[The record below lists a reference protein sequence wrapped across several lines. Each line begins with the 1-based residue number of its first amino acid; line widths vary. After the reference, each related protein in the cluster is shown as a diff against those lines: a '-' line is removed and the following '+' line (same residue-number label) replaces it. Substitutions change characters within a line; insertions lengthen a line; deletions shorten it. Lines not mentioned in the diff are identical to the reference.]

1 MDYILYLRVST
12 ARQGQSGL
20 GVEGQRII
28 AQNFLRPDDRILAE
42 YIEVESGKK
51 VQRPQLTAAIEE
63 ARALNAVLL
72 VAKLDRLARNVVFL
86 GTLMESRVRFKACDM
101 PEADEFTLHV
111 LAAVAQKEATNIS
124 QNTKRGLMALKARG
138 VKLGSPQNLTEAAK
152 AKGKE
157 TMQRNAAE
165 AVSNRQARRMI
176 GLLRQQNMTL
186 LQIAAELN
194 SHGYKT
200 RRGKQF
206 TATAVR
212 RLLPPELNSKVKP
225 ADNK

>member
-1 MDYILYLRVST
+1 MDYVLYLRVST
-12 ARQGQSGL
+12 TRQGQSGL

-28 AQNFLRPDDRILAE
+28 ATNFLRADDRIVAE

-51 VQRPQLTAAIEE
+51 VQRPQLNAAIEE
-63 ARALNAVLL
+63 ARAHNAVLL

-86 GTLMESRVRFKACDM
+86 GTLMESRVRFKAADM

-124 QNTKRGLMALKARG
+124 QNTKRALAALKARG
-138 VKLGSPQNLTEAAK
+138 VQLGNPQNLTDEAK

-157 TMQRNAAE
+157 AVRRNAAE
-165 AVSNRQARRMI
+165 ATANRQASRMI

-186 LQIAAELN
+186 TAIAAELN

-200 RRGKQF
+200 RRGKLF
-206 TATAVR
+206 TACAVQ
-212 RLLPPELNSKVKP
+212 RLLPKEVNLKVK
-225 ADNK
+225 